1 LIRNRNAIRIPCGAH
16 FNLLQMESITNDNRQ
31 QSARFNLQSTNTRV
45 KAATIAPSTF
55 LDATG

>member
-1 LIRNRNAIRIPCGAH
+1 
-16 FNLLQMESITNDNRQ
+16 MESITNDNRQ